1 MFTLV
6 KPHTLKQNNA
16 TLKAAKISGNCL
28 KRESDK
34 AVSQWSLLGKCNSV
48 TELTSGIKCA
58 CKNW

>member
-34 AVSQWSLLGKCNSV
+34 AVSQ
-48 TELTSGIKCA
+48 
-58 CKNW
+58 